1 MSDKIIKFLP
11 IADLEIKSIDE
22 EKKIIWH
29 KISSEVVDRM
39 GDIVR
44 IDGIKTKEFE
54 KKPSVLYGHD
64 YGFFG
69 SMAPLSVIGSNI
81 GFRKKEKFLYAGTQF
96 LNTDTDKISQGL
108 KDLVNDN
115 WYLHQEKLLG
125 WSIGFI
131 ALKTEEIKD
140 KDGTVTG
147 LDFKECELLE
157 YSSVIIPAN
166 QDAVDEAFRKGM
178 VSKECVEGMACFIEK
193 QEFPGDVATRK
204 IEEEK
209 YAEAVIETAQAVI
222 ATLPTLPG
230 TKEEKN
236 DSQTPGITPDLI
248 KALQR
253 TLEALKN
260 SQKLLAV
267 YLRKSLGGNKHG

>member
-29 KISSEVVDRM
+29 KISSEVIDRM
-39 GDIVR
+39 GDIIR

-69 SMAPLSVIGSNI
+69 SMAPLSVIGSNV
-81 GFRKKEKFLYAGTQF
+81 GFRKKEKYLYAGTQF

-115 WYLHQEKLLG
+115 WYLHQQKLLG

-140 KDGTVTG
+140 KDGNVTG

-178 VSKECVEGMACFIEK
+178 VSKECVEGMACFIER
-193 QEFPGDVATRK
+193 QELPGDVAIK
-204 IEEEK
+204 ELEEK
-209 YAEAVIETAQAVI
+209 GPETKEPAQKERNDPQKQGIVPDSIKTLHVI
-222 ATLPTLPG
+222 AG
-230 TKEEKN
+230 
-236 DSQTPGITPDLI
+236 
-248 KALQR
+248 ALR
-253 TLEALKN
+253 D
-260 SQKLLAV
+260 SQKLIAE
-267 YLRKSLGGNKHG
+267 YLQKFTGGKH